1 MEFLANLLKGIASIA
16 AGSNS
21 TTFCTILIW
30 DEDETPDEL
39 L

>member
-1 MEFLANLLKGIASIA
+1 MNLFAKLLKGISSIA
-16 AGSNS
+16 AGSDSAN
-21 TTFCTILIW
+21 FCVVLIW